1 MRFHSMHEA
10 FAAVLPFSYYNTGS
24 GSPVSGVHR
33 DPTRWHQGVRCTLH
47 VVLKVW
53 GGRKRRAINNH
64 INSFYC
70 QRDLLCK
77 IKATVLRRLWPW
89 KTIHCWRG
97 LTKGDKRVSETPHLC
112 FKVSKNSVMSPLW
125 PRRAG
130 RGYSGI
136 GVGGGG
142 ARWTWLPASP
152 VMAPSLQPTEHSA
165 SNYIAA
171 KRHAARE
178 ESLNRARTGPTYTR
192 LSSRGGG
199 DIFWTVFHL
208 PALKRKETRVSF
220 GSLVRLASFFGAT
233 RSSGSVW
240 TIAAK
245 R

>member
-64 INSFYC
+64 INCFYC

-136 GVGGGG
+136 GVGGGR
-142 ARWTWLPASP
+142 A
-152 VMAPSLQPTEHSA
+152 
-165 SNYIAA
+165 
-171 KRHAARE
+171 
-178 ESLNRARTGPTYTR
+178 LNVTTGF
-192 LSSRGGG
+192 SC
-199 DIFWTVFHL
+199 H
-208 PALKRKETRVSF
+208 
-220 GSLVRLASFFGAT
+220 GSLVTTDRTLRFELHRGEETRGARRVLEPGSNGSYIHTSFLAGGGTYFEQ
-233 RSSGSVW
+233 SS
-240 TIAAK
+240 IYP